1 MISFLDCIILLLINV
16 AALLIAMLIKELISA
31 KIQLR
36 LHQQKIDLIYLS
48 ISTKLVEAFKA
59 FKERGQNEV

>member
-48 ISTKLVEAFKA
+48 ISTKLVEVFKA

>member
-16 AALLIAMLIKELISA
+16 AALLIAALIKELISA

-48 ISTKLVEAFKA
+48 ISTKLVEALKS
-59 FKERGQNEV
+59 FKERGQNEM